1 MLPPPI
7 AVGSLGRV
15 KPSPKAGQYYFCPIP
30 LGGKAECLASLGV
43 AGRRGC
49 PDLGDQGAN
58 KKSVLVDP
66 QT

>member
-7 AVGSLGRV
+7 AMGSLGRV

-30 LGGKAECLASLGV
+30 LSGKAECLASLGV

-49 PDLGDQGAN
+49 PDHLRGQQEVCACGPTDL
-58 KKSVLVDP
+58 S
-66 QT
+66 